1 MNTAIMTVMAIIA
14 VMATLAFW
22 KLMIWMAS
30 IAVIAR
36 IFQMAKVTVFPQ
48 MKNLQFF
55 LKFAENVYHR
65 EKPKC
70 ICLKKS

>member
-1 MNTAIMTVMAIIA
+1 MAIMTVMVIIA
-14 VMATLAFW
+14 VIVTLASW

-36 IFQMAKVTVFPQ
+36 ISQMAIVTVFPQ
-48 MKNLQFF
+48 INNLQFF
-55 LKFAENVYHR
+55 VKFSENVYHR

-70 ICLKKS
+70 ICF